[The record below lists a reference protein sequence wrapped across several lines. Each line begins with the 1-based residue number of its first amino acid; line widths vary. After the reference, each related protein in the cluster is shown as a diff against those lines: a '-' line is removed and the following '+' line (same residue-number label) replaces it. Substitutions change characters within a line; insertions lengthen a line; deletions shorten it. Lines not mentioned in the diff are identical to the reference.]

1 MGVVVDVVR
10 FLSSKSARSFVLY
23 LAFCAVLSA
32 AIGTGFYYSNLRWFK
47 EHKGEEK
54 VTALQLVDAFVTN
67 YAAIRSQFG
76 GNSPVPAT
84 FRAHSIDRFNQ
95 QSGPR
100 SDFRLRWVGRRG
112 REIVTPPADS
122 VMADTIEAFAE
133 QSVPQSRSDF
143 LAVDGNLMFRT
154 VYPSLARDQ
163 SCVDCHNKLQPEKT
177 QWRLND
183 VMGAFVIDVP
193 AAGFLGRNLVQS
205 VGVAL
210 GLFFALSV
218 VGLII
223 SFLYFRQMAQR
234 DAAALAEIERSRAI
248 AEAEVLRQQEQVAEA
263 ANRAKSNFLA
273 VMSHEIRTPMNAV
286 LGLANTLLET
296 PLNAEQRQS
305 VVTIQSAG
313 DSLLEILNDILDFS
327 KLEAGRV
334 EFEAIAFSPGN
345 LIHDVISILR
355 PRALAKGLAIRDEEE
370 PLVPSAVV
378 GDAGRIRQ
386 VLLNLAS
393 NAVKFTAKGE
403 VKIIAKCLATAE
415 GRATIEWTVTDTGIG
430 IPANKIGSLFAEFV
444 QADTSIN
451 RRFGGSGLGLAIC
464 KRLIEQMG
472 GEIAVE
478 SVLNQGSTFR
488 FVLTLPLAEAPATAS
503 EQNDLS
509 LYAELK
515 AQIAALKRSL
525 RVLIADD
532 NPANRLVAAKMLKEF
547 DVQTNQVADGAEALN
562 AATRFAFDV
571 ILMDVRMPEVDG
583 LQATRAIR
591 AHGGSLA
598 AVPIIAFT
606 ANAFEDDV
614 NACAEAGMDAFITKP
629 VRKRELVAVILRV
642 IREAE
647 QSAASKAKDEAFN
660 ERALASEI
668 GQSVDRSAF
677 EELANEIGERD
688 ASETLNVFVNETET
702 RLKMLRRLSY
712 QQDRSTIEREAHSL
726 KSSAGT
732 FGLHE
737 VAEFARRLERDA
749 GSISASDY
757 SAILDRLEAA
767 FVSARAQ
774 LSAQISIAA

>member
-1 MGVVVDVVR
+1 MGVVADVVR
-10 FLSSKSARSFVLY
+10 FLCSKSARSFVLY
-23 LAFCAVLSA
+23 LAFCAALSA

-95 QSGPR
+95 QSGSK

-122 VMADTIEAFAE
+122 VMADTIEAFARE
-133 QSVPQSRSDF
+133 TAPQPKSDF
-143 LAVDGNLMFRT
+143 LPLDGNLMFRT

-177 QWRLND
+177 QWQLND

-193 AAGFLGRNLVQS
+193 AAGFLARNLLQS

-210 GLFFALSV
+210 GLFLALSV

-234 DAAALAEIERSRAI
+234 EAAAVAEIERSRAI

-313 DSLLEILNDILDFS
+313 DGLLEILNDILDFS

-345 LIHDVISILR
+345 LIHDVISIIR
-355 PRALAKGLAIRDEEE
+355 PRALAKDLAIREEEE
-370 PLVPSAVV
+370 PSVPSAVV

-393 NAVKFTAKGE
+393 NAVKFTASGE
-403 VKIIAKCLATAE
+403 IKIIAKCLARDQ

-472 GEIAVE
+472 GEITVE

-488 FVLTLPLAEAPATAS
+488 FALTLPLAEAPVTSS

-515 AQIAALKRSL
+515 TQIAALKRPL

-547 DVQTNQVADGAEALN
+547 DVQANQVADGAEALN

-591 AHGGSLA
+591 AHGGPLA

-642 IREAE
+642 IRAAR
-647 QSAASKAKDEAFN
+647 SAAGKAEDGACN
-660 ERALASEI
+660 EWALASEI

-677 EELANEIGERD
+677 EELASEIGERD

-712 QQDRSTIEREAHSL
+712 QHDRNTIEREAHSL

-749 GSISASDY
+749 ANISASDY